1 MSGRLQLLV
10 GSLLLL
16 SVLSLSG
23 CDRHNERIERA
34 GELADAVGDQISG
47 ARKKTDKR
55 EQDDPSDASHA
66 QP

>member
-1 MSGRLQLLV
+1 MSGRLQLLM

-16 SVLSLSG
+16 SVPSLSG
-23 CDRHNERIERA
+23 CDRQSERIERA

-47 ARKKTDKR
+47 DRKKTDNR
-55 EQDDPSDASHA
+55 EQDDPSDASPT